1 MEDSIWLQIDDDNF
15 IVGVHSD
22 ECETGDRWVQTND
35 LDAMPGDNWVDGKL
49 KKNRPEHDSISED
62 EALEN
67 SRRLVASKEIRS
79 KYPEWKQINIIRSG
93 DQNEIRRMGE
103 FIDSVRDW
111 SNKLSLPEKSISKI
125 ISKHFPK

>member
-1 MEDSIWLQIDDDNF
+1 MWLQIDNDGL
-15 IVGVHSD
+15 ILGVHSD
-22 ECETGDRWVQTND
+22 ECETND
-35 LDAMPGDNWVDGKL
+35 TWLETDDVDVMPGDSWIGGKL
-49 KKNRPEHDSISED
+49 KINRPEAVVLSE
-62 EALEN
+62 EEEN
-67 SRRLVASKEIRS
+67 KNLRREIASREIRS

-93 DQNEIRRMGE
+93 DKNEIRRMGE